1 MADSP
6 FLFVGLGN
14 PGKQYE
20 RTPHNLGFEIVARLS
35 DSLAGSLG
43 GPADWLHK
51 FDALYTE
58 HKLEGRKVFCI
69 KPQTFM
75 NLSGN
80 SVREFVRFFKC
91 DAEKDLV
98 VVYDD
103 VDLSPGRLRLLTGGG
118 PGGHNGMKSMIE
130 QLSTQ
135 QFMRLRV
142 GVGRHPH
149 MATEKHVLSKIANNV
164 WMVYEGIFD
173 KTISGLKMIP
183 TVGIQKAMDFCN
195 QKEKAEEK

>member
-20 RTPHNLGFEIVARLS
+20 RTPHNLGFEVMER
-35 DSLAGSLG
+35 LAGSLG
-43 GPADWLHK
+43 GPAWRDK
-51 FDALYTE
+51 FEALYSE
-58 HKLEGRKVFCI
+58 HQLDGRKVFCI

-75 NLSGN
+75 NLSGD

-91 DAEKDLV
+91 DPEKDLV
-98 VVYDD
+98 VAYDD

-118 PGGHNGMKSMIE
+118 PGGHNGMKSLIE
-130 QLSTQ
+130 QLGTQ
-135 QFMRLRV
+135 KFMRLRI

-149 MATEKHVLSKIANNV
+149 MATEKHVLSKIPANY
-164 WMVYEGIFD
+164 WMVYEGLFD
-173 KTISGLKMIP
+173 KMVSGLKMIP
-183 TVGIQKAMDFCN
+183 TQGIQKAMDFCN
-195 QKEKAEEK
+195 QKEKEPKESEKKS